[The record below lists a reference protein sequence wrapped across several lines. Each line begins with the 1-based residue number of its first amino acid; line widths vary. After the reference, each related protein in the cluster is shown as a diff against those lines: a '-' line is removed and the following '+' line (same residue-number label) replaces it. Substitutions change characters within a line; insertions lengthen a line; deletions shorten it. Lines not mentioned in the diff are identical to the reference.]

1 MPRFQQQLPGRASS
15 GNGETLQREAMAG
28 CSAAGH
34 SQLGLSAAGHSQLG
48 LSTACFTYSTTR
60 PWNSLLIN
68 PPKLIPINTCWI
80 FFILHILPIYDLKLM
95 FM

>member
-60 PWNSLLIN
+60 PWNSLLIKAVLAAKQN
-68 PPKLIPINTCWI
+68 R
-80 FFILHILPIYDLKLM
+80 FIVLAKKNLL
-95 FM
+95 